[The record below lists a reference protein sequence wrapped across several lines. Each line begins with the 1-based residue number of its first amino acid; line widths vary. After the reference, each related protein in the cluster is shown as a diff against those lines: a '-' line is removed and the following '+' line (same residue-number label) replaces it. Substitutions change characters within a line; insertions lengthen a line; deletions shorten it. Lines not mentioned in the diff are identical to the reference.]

1 MLDRNAMAQ
10 LKGLRDELEAQNE
23 RTEATIKGTQ
33 HRYGFAVTADGREIF
48 VPPDEMLKVLPGD
61 KAAICI
67 RPAAPIKGKKD
78 KGGRTV
84 AEIERLIETG
94 LDNFVGHIVQKGK
107 ATFVVPDIPGLSRW
121 LFIPPHARNGVAP
134 GDLVACALL
143 RHPIKDGKPSAK
155 VLERLGDQTT
165 PGVENRYCAA
175 RAGLPEPWT
184 DKTAEPLVNAA
195 QSIDPLS
202 DASRLDLTHLS
213 FVSID
218 AARTVD
224 IDDALHAEVTQA
236 GWQLSVA
243 VADPTAYLA
252 SMESLP
258 EQLAQRGASVYFHGD
273 MIAMLPEAISQGLCA
288 LAEDVARPAL
298 VCQMQVTESGE
309 ISDFSFHK
317 AVIRSR
323 AKLAYAAVDRYVTGN
338 SDELIAHTNPLE
350 ALVQVYRT
358 LRGRRE
364 AQELVMEER
373 REYRWIL
380 GEDKQIAEVDSFEKL
395 ASQHLVEECMIAAN
409 KCAAQFLQ
417 AANAPGPFVVHRG
430 FRGDRI
436 EEAKTF
442 LEKHRPELKDT
453 ALDTVAGYRAVL
465 ADLGQETH
473 GQPLRDMVNRLL
485 SRAVLTEK
493 AGPHMG
499 LATEAYTNF
508 TSPLRKALDFFVHL
522 QITACLAGN
531 SAANYPVNRLADI
544 TRAIGRGR
552 EAVAAADRRLTARYL
567 LKLKKG
573 GKQRFTGHVSHITS
587 SGFTVKLDENGLEG
601 LVDLRPEK
609 EKFSFDKWTMS
620 LTSTTRRFQLMQSVE
635 VDFAEAPAEGDY
647 LALFKL
653 TEGCGL
659 KPQKET
665 PAEAF
670 AKTLAEATTASEQ
683 DARQEPAEA
692 AQNESAPPPAMPGAA
707 AAESNT
713 KSEATPE
720 VSTGPSDNAAT
731 PGDTESTVTPT
742 PPQ

>member
-1 MLDRNAMAQ
+1 MLDLNAMAQ
-10 LKGLRDELEAQNE
+10 LKGLRDELEAQKE

-48 VPPDEMLKVLPGD
+48 IPPDEMLKVLPGD

-67 RPAAPIKGKKD
+67 KPATPVKGKKD
-78 KGGRTV
+78 KTGRTV

-94 LDNFVGHIVQKGK
+94 LNNFVGHIVQKGK

-155 VLERLGDQTT
+155 VLERLGDHTT

-184 DKTAEPLVNAA
+184 DKAAEPLIKAA
-195 QSIDPLS
+195 HSIDPFADS
-202 DASRLDLTHLS
+202 SRADLTHLS
-213 FVSID
+213 FISID

-224 IDDALHAEVTQA
+224 IDDALHAEVTQE
-236 GWQLSVA
+236 GWLLSVA

-252 SMESLP
+252 TMESLP

-309 ISDFSFHK
+309 ISDFSFRK

-358 LRGRRE
+358 LRARRE

-409 KCAAQFLQ
+409 KCAAQFLK

-430 FRGDRI
+430 FRGDRL

-442 LEKHRPELKDT
+442 LEKHRPSLKET
-453 ALDTVAGYRAVL
+453 PLDTVAGYRAIL
-465 ADLGQETH
+465 ADLGQQDQ
-473 GQPLRDMVNRLL
+473 GPPLREMVNRLL
-485 SRAVLTEK
+485 SRATLTDK

-522 QITACLAGN
+522 QITACLTNNA
-531 SAANYPVNRLADI
+531 SAAYPVKHLSDI
-544 TRAIGRGR
+544 TRAISRGR
-552 EAVAAADRRLTARYL
+552 EAVAAADRRLSARYL
-567 LKLKKG
+567 QHLKKAG
-573 GKQRFTGHVSHITS
+573 QRRFKGRVSHVSS
-587 SGFTVKLDENGLEG
+587 SGFTVKLEENGLEG

-620 LTSTTRRFQLMQSVE
+620 LTSTTRRFQLTQSVE
-635 VDFAEAPAEGDY
+635 VDFIDAPADGDF
-647 LALFKL
+647 LAVFKL
-653 TEGCGL
+653 VEGCGL

-665 PAEAF
+665 PAESF
-670 AKTLAEATTASEQ
+670 AKTLAEAASASEQ
-683 DARQEPAEA
+683 QAARKSATTANTESASEAEA
-692 AQNESAPPPAMPGAA
+692 TTDAEVTTAAQIDAA
-707 AAESNT
+707 VEPETPSETGKPSAAE
-713 KSEATPE
+713 
-720 VSTGPSDNAAT
+720 
-731 PGDTESTVTPT
+731 
-742 PPQ
+742 

>member
-33 HRYGFAVTADGREIF
+33 HRYGFAVTTDGREIF
-48 VPPDEMLKVLPGD
+48 IPPDEMLKVLPGD

-175 RAGLPEPWT
+175 RAGLPESWT

-195 QSIDPLS
+195 QGIDPLS

-243 VADPTAYLA
+243 VADPTAYL
-252 SMESLP
+252 SGMESLP

-409 KCAAQFLQ
+409 KCAAQFLR

-430 FRGDRI
+430 FRADRL
-436 EEAKTF
+436 EEAKSF
-442 LEKHRPELKDT
+442 LEKHRPDLTET
-453 ALDTVAGYRAVL
+453 PLDTVAGYRAIL
-465 ADLGQETH
+465 SDLGQEGH
-473 GQPLRDMVNRLL
+473 GQPLREMVNRLL
-485 SRAVLTEK
+485 SRAILTDK

-531 SAANYPVNRLADI
+531 AAAAYPVKRLADI

-552 EAVAAADRRLTARYL
+552 EAVAAADRRLTANYL
-567 LKLKKG
+567 HKLKKAG
-573 GKQRFTGHVSHITS
+573 SGRFTGRVSHISS
-587 SGFTVKLDENGLEG
+587 SGFTVKLEENGLEG

-620 LTSTTRRFQLMQSVE
+620 LTSTTRRFQLMQAVE
-635 VDFAEAPAEGDY
+635 VDFTDAPVEGDF

-653 TEGCGL
+653 VDGCGL
-659 KPQKET
+659 KPQKAT
-665 PAEAF
+665 PAEAL
-670 AKTLAEATTASEQ
+670 AKTLAEATTA
-683 DARQEPAEA
+683 AEPKAAPEA
-692 AQNESAPPPAMPGAA
+692 TATAPVESAPEATTEPEPGTESPPQVALNGAA
-707 AAESNT
+707 DVGDT
-713 KSEATPE
+713 TPTEASGETAKPASPSTPE
-720 VSTGPSDNAAT
+720 
-731 PGDTESTVTPT
+731 
-742 PPQ
+742 

>member
-10 LKGLRDELEAQNE
+10 LKGLREELEAQNE

-48 VPPDEMLKVLPGD
+48 IPPEEMLKVLPGD

-67 RPAAPIKGKKD
+67 RPAAPVKGKKD

-84 AEIERLIETG
+84 AEIERLIETS
-94 LDNFVGHIVQKGK
+94 LDNFVGHVVQKGK

-155 VLERLGDQTT
+155 VLERLGDEHS

-175 RAGLPEPWT
+175 RAGLPGPWT
-184 DKTAEPLVNAA
+184 DKTAEPLVIAA
-195 QSIDPLS
+195 QAIDPLK

-252 SMESLP
+252 GIETLP

-309 ISDFSFHK
+309 ISEFSFHK
-317 AVIRSR
+317 AVVRSR

-364 AQELVMEER
+364 AEELVMEER

-380 GEDKQIAEVDSFEKL
+380 GEDKQIAEVDKFEKL

-430 FRGDRI
+430 FRADRLD
-436 EEAKTF
+436 EAKTF
-442 LEKHRPELKDT
+442 FEKHRPALKDT
-453 ALDTVAGYRAVL
+453 PLDTVAGYRTVL
-465 ADLGQETH
+465 ADLAQEDH
-473 GQPLRDMVNRLL
+473 GQPLREMVNRLL
-485 SRAVLTEK
+485 ARATLTQK
-493 AGPHMG
+493 PGPHMG

-531 SAANYPVNRLADI
+531 SAASYPVNRLADI

-552 EAVAAADRRLTARYL
+552 EAVTAADRRLTARYL

-573 GKQRFTGHVSHITS
+573 GQQRFTGHVSHVTS

-635 VDFAEAPAEGDY
+635 VDFVDAPAEGDY

-665 PAEAF
+665 AAEAF
-670 AKTLAEATTASEQ
+670 AKTIAQATTASDQTAEPESTPTSQ
-683 DARQEPAEA
+683 SQSASDAATNPDPVAAETEEAEA
-692 AQNESAPPPAMPGAA
+692 
-707 AAESNT
+707 T
-713 KSEATPE
+713 SEANTNA
-720 VSTGPSDNAAT
+720 TDNAAT
-731 PGDTESTVTPT
+731 MNDGAGTVTPT

>member
-10 LKGLRDELEAQNE
+10 LKGLREELEAQNE

-48 VPPDEMLKVLPGD
+48 IPPEEMLKVLPGD

-67 RPAAPIKGKKD
+67 RPAAPVKGKKD

-84 AEIERLIETG
+84 AEIERLIETS
-94 LDNFVGHIVQKGK
+94 LDNFVGHVVQKGK

-155 VLERLGDQTT
+155 VLERLGDEHS

-175 RAGLPEPWT
+175 RAGLPGPWT
-184 DKTAEPLVNAA
+184 DKTAEPLVIAA
-195 QSIDPLS
+195 QAIDPLK

-252 SMESLP
+252 GIETLP

-309 ISDFSFHK
+309 ISEFSFHK
-317 AVIRSR
+317 AVVRSR

-364 AQELVMEER
+364 AEELVMEER

-380 GEDKQIAEVDSFEKL
+380 GEDKQIAEVDKFEKL

-430 FRGDRI
+430 FRADRLD
-436 EEAKTF
+436 EAKTF
-442 LEKHRPELKDT
+442 FEKHRPALKDT
-453 ALDTVAGYRAVL
+453 PLDTVAGYRTVL
-465 ADLGQETH
+465 ADLAQGDH
-473 GQPLRDMVNRLL
+473 GQPLREMVNRLL
-485 SRAVLTEK
+485 ARATLTQK
-493 AGPHMG
+493 PGPHMG

-531 SAANYPVNRLADI
+531 SAASYPVNRLADI

-552 EAVAAADRRLTARYL
+552 EAVTAADRRLTARYL

-573 GKQRFTGHVSHITS
+573 GQQRFTGHVSHVTS

-635 VDFAEAPAEGDY
+635 VDFVDAPAEGDY

-665 PAEAF
+665 AAEAF
-670 AKTLAEATTASEQ
+670 AKTIAQATTASDQTAEPESTPTSQ
-683 DARQEPAEA
+683 SQSASDAATNPDPVAAETEEAEA
-692 AQNESAPPPAMPGAA
+692 
-707 AAESNT
+707 T
-713 KSEATPE
+713 SEANTNA
-720 VSTGPSDNAAT
+720 TDNAAT
-731 PGDTESTVTPT
+731 MNDGAGTVTPT